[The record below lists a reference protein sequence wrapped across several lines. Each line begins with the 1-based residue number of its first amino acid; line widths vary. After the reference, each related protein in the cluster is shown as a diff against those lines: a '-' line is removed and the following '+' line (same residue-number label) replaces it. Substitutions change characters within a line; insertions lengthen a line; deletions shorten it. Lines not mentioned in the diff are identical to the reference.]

1 MEHHQVNWGRPR
13 NDVYGEYD
21 HAIHNAGNAHANED
35 PMTRTL
41 QPTVTGSSVIGI
53 KYDKGVILAADTL
66 ASYGSLRRFVDE
78 QRLFKVGDETVVGI
92 GGDVSDMQHIQ
103 DMLDQLEIEAN
114 YDSDGYPGPTAP
126 SIHMYLRRVLYYK
139 RSRMD
144 PLWNSVLIAGFKD
157 DEPYLAY
164 VDLLGVTYKSGCLAT
179 GFGNYLAIPLLR
191 KLVDQDGDEKN
202 VTYEQAR
209 KAVDEAMKV
218 LFYRDGRAIDSYHVA
233 NITKQGVSIEKT
245 NCDNMSWKFASQ
257 IKGFGTQKE

>member
-1 MEHHQVNWGRPR
+1 MEHHQANWGRPR

-21 HAIHNAGNAHANED
+21 FAIHNAGSHDE
-35 PMTRTL
+35 PTTRTL

-53 KYDKGVILAADTL
+53 KFDKGVILAADTL

-78 QRLFKVGDETVVGI
+78 QRLFQVGDQTVVGI
-92 GGDVSDMQHIQ
+92 SGDVSDMQNIQ
-103 DMLDQLEIEAN
+103 DTLDQLEIEAN
-114 YDSDGYPGPTAP
+114 YDADGYPGPTAP
-126 SIHMYLRRVLYYK
+126 SIHMYLRRLLYYQ

-144 PLWNSVLIAGFKD
+144 PLWNSILVAGFKN

-164 VDLLGVTYKSGCLAT
+164 VDLLGVTYQSGCLAT

-191 KLVDQDGDEKN
+191 KLVDNDGDEKN

-209 KAVDEAMKV
+209 KAIEEAMKV
-218 LFYRDGRAIDSYHVA
+218 LFYRDGRATDTYHVA
-233 NITKQGVSIEKT
+233 VITKEAGVQIEKT
-245 NCDNMSWKFASQ
+245 KCENMSWKFASQ